1 MEIDENGED
10 VRLSEIFS
18 QLDEKVRRELDNRMC
33 SYYNKTMQTFIYV
46 GNFWLERP
54 AHLHDIPDARN
65 HMLHLKD
72 VNLEELQFKFR
83 DRAKGEHSDALIN
96 GQAEMSKGS
105 RRTKERK
112 IGEVILA
119 VKKWRELYT
128 VGEKQTDQS
137 FKQLSLE
144 EAAIK
149 VGISKKSLDDYFL
162 QLK

>member
-1 MEIDENGED
+1 MI
-10 VRLSEIFS
+10 
-18 QLDEKVRRELDNRMC
+18 
-33 SYYNKTMQTFIYV
+33 
-46 GNFWLERP
+46 GNFWLEKP
-54 AHLHDIPDARN
+54 NNFHKDINEAKN
-65 HMLHLKD
+65 QVIK
-72 VNLEELQFKFR
+72 LEDLILQVDGENIIQLKFR
-83 DRAKGEHSDALIN
+83 ERAKGEHSDALIN

-128 VGEKQTDQS
+128 VGEKQVDGA
-137 FKQLSLE
+137 FKQQSLE
-144 EAAIK
+144 EAALK